1 MTSIAFWM
9 KRTVKYAIFSLA
21 MSLFFIMTLRAVA
34 SDVSTVDASAIQRTR
49 NCIENGFICQSP
61 VFLCENVAELSVD
74 YSHLSSDTK
83 FYGKRTIDRHESV
96 IRVLVASFV
105 IQKIYFLSVPD
116 PTDYYIF
123 GLRKIIV

>member
-1 MTSIAFWM
+1 M

-34 SDVSTVDASAIQRTR
+34 SDISPVDASAIERTR
-49 NCIENGFICQSP
+49 NCIENGFIYQSP
-61 VFLCENVAELSVD
+61 VSLCEIVADLSVD
-74 YSHLSSDTK
+74 YSHFSFDTK
-83 FYGKRTIDRHESV
+83 FYIKKMNNRRESV
-96 IRVLVASFV
+96 IHVLFTSSV
-105 IQKIYFLSVPD
+105 IQKIYDLSVPD